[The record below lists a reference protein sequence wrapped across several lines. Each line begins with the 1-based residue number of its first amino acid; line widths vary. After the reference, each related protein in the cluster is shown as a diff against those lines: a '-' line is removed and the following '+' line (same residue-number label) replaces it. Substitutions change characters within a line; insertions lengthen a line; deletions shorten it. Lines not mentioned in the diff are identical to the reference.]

1 MTPDDL
7 DQAIA
12 WFDNQ
17 RPTMP
22 GARKMYEL
30 VYAALKALRVDQE
43 QLEDLSWDDLIA
55 TIHYLRAACIN
66 RGKLID
72 RLEDENY
79 QLREKGRV
87 SENRKNAD
95 PPNFKTIRQTA
106 ALGILPEH
114 RIRLLVAA
122 GRCPGIK
129 AGNRFLV
136 NVSALAE
143 MLEAES
149 RKGLQEGRKDE

>member
-1 MTPDDL
+1 MTPDNL

-30 VYAALKALRVDQE
+30 AYAALKALRVDYE
-43 QLEDLSWDDLIA
+43 QLEDLSRDDLIA

-79 QLREKGRV
+79 QLREKDMRA
-87 SENRKNAD
+87 KTKMQT

-106 ALGILPEH
+106 ALGILSEH
-114 RIRLLVAA
+114 RIRRLVST
-122 GRCPGIK
+122 GKCPGIYT
-129 AGNRFLV
+129 GNKFLV
-136 NVSALAE
+136 NVGALIE

-149 RKGLQEGRKDE
+149 RKNSQGGWRDE

>member
-1 MTPDDL
+1 
-7 DQAIA
+7 
-12 WFDNQ
+12 
-17 RPTMP
+17 MP

-30 VYAALKALRVDQE
+30 AYAALKALRVDQE
-43 QLEDLSWDDLIA
+43 QLEDLSRDDLIA

-79 QLREKGRV
+79 QLREKDMRA
-87 SENRKNAD
+87 KTKMQT

-106 ALGILPEH
+106 ALGILSEH
-114 RIRLLVAA
+114 HIRLLVAA

-129 AGNRFLV
+129 VGNRFLV

-149 RKGLQEGRKDE
+149 HKGLQEGRKNE